1 MNTHT
6 AEPLAGNIKLNL
18 ARLSASDRDAFV
30 RRLADIFEHSPWV
43 AERTWTY
50 RPFDSLE
57 ALHQCMVDIVDKASE
72 AEQHALIMAH
82 PELAGNEARGGELTP
97 SSAGE
102 QRGAGLDQCSPD
114 ELRRLRALNARY
126 RDKFGFPFVIA
137 VKGRDR
143 YQIIDAIEARLA
155 HSADAEFRTCLN
167 EIAQIARF
175 RLHTALSALTLE
187 VEPLTAERFA
197 PFGDLIHTST
207 ATRQFTINDGNT
219 ERYHDLAALEPGPQG
234 RIIVS
239 VFRAQP
245 RPLPFT
251 VTMMERH
258 PLASQAFI
266 PLSGLPWLAVVAP
279 AGEAPHAP
287 DLRLF
292 LCQGDQGVNYA
303 PGVWHHPILAL
314 GTVCDFIV
322 LDRDG
327 AGDNCDVSTLA
338 EVATVPSIAL
348 PSTPG
353 GYKCDQYSQ

>member
-1 MNTHT
+1 MNTQ
-6 AEPLAGNIKLNL
+6 ASERLAGNIEMNL
-18 ARLSASDRDAFV
+18 AALSALDREAFT
-30 RRLADIFEHSPWV
+30 RRLANIFEHSPWV
-43 AERTWTY
+43 AERAWTH

-57 ALHQCMVDIVDKASE
+57 ALHQCMVDIISTASE
-72 AEQHALIMAH
+72 AEQRALIMAH
-82 PELAGNEARGGELTP
+82 PELGGTEAQAGVLTP
-97 SSAGE
+97 SSARE

-114 ELRRLRALNARY
+114 ELRRLQTLNARY
-126 RDKFGFPFVIA
+126 RDTFGFPFIIA

-143 YQIIDAIEARLA
+143 YQIMDAIEARLK
-155 HSADAEFRTCLN
+155 HSADAEFQTCLN

-175 RLHTALSALTLE
+175 RLHSALSALTLD
-187 VEPLTAERFA
+187 VETLTAERFA
-197 PFGDLIHTST
+197 PFGDLIHPST
-207 ATRQFTINDGNT
+207 ASRQFTINDGNT
-219 ERYHDLAALEPGPQG
+219 ERYHDLATLEPGPQG
-234 RIIVS
+234 RLIVS

-266 PLSGLPWLAVVAP
+266 PLSGQPWLAVVAP
-279 AGEAPHAP
+279 AGEAPRAS

-314 GTVCDFIV
+314 DSVSDFIV

-327 AGDNCDVSTLA
+327 PGDNCDVSTLTETA
-338 EVATVPSIAL
+338 IIPSIVL
-348 PSTPG
+348 PSTPA
-353 GYKCDQYSQ
+353 GYKCNEYSQ